1 MKWNEEMFTSI
12 KIGKAKDTMIRVYKH
27 LEKTFKKKRLETRRN
42 FIERHVSRKISRFW
56 FEHLIDRKSRFRM
69 FVTLERVH
77 DLQWNLQTC
86 KNYHVWAFGSNP
98 WNDESSKLQCL
109 VGREF
114 EELWAF
120 WHWPLPSQ
128 PKYFSHNGNSIFLE
142 IYRISS
148 PRHSLWGKKTI
159 PLIKLHELLLLL
171 LVALLLFYISFD
183 ISITLNSN

>member
-42 FIERHVSRKISRFW
+42 FIEHHVSRKISRFW

-86 KNYHVWAFGSNP
+86 KNYHVRAFGSSP

-109 VGREF
+109 VGREIRGT
-114 EELWAF
+114 LGLLTLAF
-120 WHWPLPSQ
+120 AFPAKVFLSQWKFYFPWNLP
-128 PKYFSHNGNSIFLE
+128 N
-142 IYRISS
+142 
-148 PRHSLWGKKTI
+148 
-159 PLIKLHELLLLL
+159 LLAETFTLGQKN
-171 LVALLLFYISFD
+171 YSFD
-183 ISITLNSN
+183 KVTRITTATTSSIATILYFLRYFNHS